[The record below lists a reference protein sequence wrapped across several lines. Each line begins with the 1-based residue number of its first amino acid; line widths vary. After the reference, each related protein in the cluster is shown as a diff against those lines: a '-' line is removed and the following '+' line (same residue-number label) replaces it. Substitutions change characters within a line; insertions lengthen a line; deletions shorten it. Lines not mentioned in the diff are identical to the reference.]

1 MLCERMTLLMQ
12 SVTYPEDNIIDSL
25 ERGAL
30 RDFDNQLHGIHNIK
44 LERLILLA
52 DKIKLKELIADI
64 IPYFFEFWLQ
74 RCAAR
79 VAFDLPT
86 DPERSCQ
93 RRPDVRD
100 SAQTIRSEE
109 RRVGKEC

>member
-1 MLCERMTLLMQ
+1 MLCERMALLMQ
-12 SVTYPEDNIIDSL
+12 AVTYPEDNIIDSL

-64 IPYFFEFWLQ
+64 IKYNRLICFVVVAKKIKKKNVIADIIPYFFEFWLQ

-86 DPERSCQ
+86 DPE
-93 RRPDVRD
+93 
-100 SAQTIRSEE
+100 
-109 RRVGKEC
+109 